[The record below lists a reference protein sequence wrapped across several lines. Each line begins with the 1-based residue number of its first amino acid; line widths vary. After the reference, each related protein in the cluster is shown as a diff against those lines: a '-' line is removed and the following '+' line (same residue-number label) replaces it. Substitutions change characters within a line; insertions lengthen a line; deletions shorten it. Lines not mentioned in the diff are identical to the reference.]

1 MSTAKIRGADAVS
14 IPASPKSCPVKTREG
29 EMVESTS
36 EKEVMS
42 TVWDFQKVIVLRF
55 QCTDIKLGSISP
67 ANKFVKAD

>member
-14 IPASPKSCPVKTREG
+14 IPASPKSCPVKTRES

-42 TVWDFQKVIVLRF
+42 S
-55 QCTDIKLGSISP
+55 LGFPKGNSSFS
-67 ANKFVKAD
+67 ALTLN